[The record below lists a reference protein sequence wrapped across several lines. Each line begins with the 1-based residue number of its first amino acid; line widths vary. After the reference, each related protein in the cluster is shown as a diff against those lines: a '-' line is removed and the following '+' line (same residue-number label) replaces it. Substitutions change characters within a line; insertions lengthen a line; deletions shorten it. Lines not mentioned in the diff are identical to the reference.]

1 MNKYELVLIA
11 QPELDE
17 NAIIGVNEKIKG
29 WVTEAGGTIDNVDIW
44 GKRRMAYAIRKQ
56 REGLYVLTNISM
68 PPAASAVL
76 ERNLRLTENI
86 IRFMIT
92 VVN

>member
-1 MNKYELVLIA
+1 MNKYELVMIA

-17 NAIIGVNEKIKG
+17 NAIKGVNEKVKG
-29 WVTEAGGTIDNVDIW
+29 WVTEAGGSIDNVDIW
-44 GKRRMAYAIRKQ
+44 GKRRMAYSIRKQ